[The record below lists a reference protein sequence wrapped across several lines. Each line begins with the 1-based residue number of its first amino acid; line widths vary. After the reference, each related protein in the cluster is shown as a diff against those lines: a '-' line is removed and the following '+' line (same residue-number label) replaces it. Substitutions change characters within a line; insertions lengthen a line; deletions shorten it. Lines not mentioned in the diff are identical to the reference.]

1 MKRAALQI
9 DLLDDCVFSARAATE
24 GGHASLT
31 HVPGSALLG
40 AAAAR
45 VYRTLSLADA
55 ARVFHS
61 GTLRFGNGL
70 PWDGHS
76 VGYPLPLSW
85 HQPKESLRS
94 GDDLEGCLSSP
105 QICNYVHGKH
115 GAAGAA
121 DLQFKP
127 MRDGYVH
134 ADGRLSKPAHGL
146 RMKTAIDP
154 ATGRAMEAA
163 LFGYDALQR
172 GQSFVACI
180 DADDDLDADLF
191 ERVLDALHGP
201 LLLGRSRSAEFGRAQ
216 ARRIELPPLE
226 HTAPPDATRVTLW
239 LLSDLAPC
247 DRARQPTHAI
257 DPMALGFPQGS
268 VVDASRTF
276 VRQRRYSPWNAV
288 RHGYERERLV
298 LHAGGVITVIL
309 PDRADRGALLQRLRA
324 GLGLHRESGLGQ
336 VWADAPLLADR
347 NPRFGERKAAMP
359 KPDPVKPEHPL
370 LHWLTRQDE
379 SWKIRIEREAEEKV
393 CAIGNQ
399 IMAARHAAGIDTAL
413 PFGPSRSQWGRVFE
427 AARES
432 SGAALY
438 DLLFNGDKA
447 IIKANGEG
455 WSIEVSQ
462 NGRWQPLAVWLKEQ
476 LQVASR
482 PSRDYA
488 HWIRRVAHRMR
499 DDIDNRR
506 V

>member
-1 MKRAALQI
+1 MKRAALKI
-9 DLLDDCVFSARAATE
+9 DLLDDCVFSARAASE

-85 HQPKESLRS
+85 HQPKEQLRS
-94 GDDLEGCLSSP
+94 GDDLGDDLSTC
-105 QICNYVHGKH
+105 QICNYLHGKP
-115 GAAGAA
+115 GATGTA

-134 ADGRLSKPAHGL
+134 ADGHLSKPAHGL

-154 ATGRAMEAA
+154 ASGRAMEAA
-163 LFGYDALQR
+163 LFGYDALLR

-180 DADDDLDADLF
+180 DADDNLDADLF
-191 ERVLDALHGP
+191 ERVLDAVHGP

-216 ARRIELPPLE
+216 ARRIELPPFE
-226 HTAPPDATRVTLW
+226 HADPIDATRVTLW
-239 LLSDLAPC
+239 LLSDLALC
-247 DRARQPTHAI
+247 DRARQPTHTI
-257 DPMALGFPQGS
+257 DLVALGFPQGS

-276 VRQRRYSPWNAV
+276 VRQRRYSAWNAV

-298 LHAGGVITVIL
+298 LQAGGVITVIL
-309 PDRADRGALLQRLRA
+309 PEGASRESILHRLQA

-336 VWADAPLLADR
+336 VWVDAPLLANR
-347 NPRFGERKAAMP
+347 NPRFAERKAVMP
-359 KPDPVKPEHPL
+359 KPDSEEPEHPL
-370 LHWLTRQDE
+370 LHWLTGQDE
-379 SWKIRIEREAEEKV
+379 SWKIRIEREAEETA
-393 CAIGNQ
+393 CAIRKQ
-399 IMAARHAAGIDTAL
+399 IMAARQAAGIDKTL

-427 AARES
+427 AARAS
-432 SGAALY
+432 SGTALY
-438 DLLFNGDKA
+438 DQLFSGDKA
-447 IIKANGEG
+447 IIKASGEG
-455 WSIEVSQ
+455 WSIEVPQDES
-462 NGRWQPLAVWLKEQ
+462 WQKLVDCLKKH

-482 PSRDYA
+482 PPRDYA
-488 HWIRRVAHRMR
+488 QWIRRVAHRMR
-499 DDIDNRR
+499 DDVDTRR
-506 V
+506 I